1 MPECSN
7 LRSGSYYRTILSLR
21 NQLMAQS
28 VEPFKAQ
35 ATVLLLKS
43 LILPEALLEAN
54 LLVMMANSVLTDWLQ
69 VLTKFVY
76 FKTGL

>member
-1 MPECSN
+1 
-7 LRSGSYYRTILSLR
+7 
-21 NQLMAQS
+21 MAQS

-54 LLVMMANSVLTDWLQ
+54 LLVMMANSVLMDWLQ

>member
-1 MPECSN
+1 
-7 LRSGSYYRTILSLR
+7 
-21 NQLMAQS
+21 MAQS